1 MTFIKSYPSCPY
13 LPLIIIS
20 SKIRRERENI
30 FLSRE
35 IKRNT
40 DESQRMR
47 DEREKRREREMEIS
61 DTDEIERK
69 IKRRESNNTSKK
81 ARVLANRPPWREGEE
96 KRVGGEKEYRRKKE

>member
-30 FLSRE
+30 FLKRE
-35 IKRNT
+35 MKRNT

-47 DEREKRREREMEIS
+47 DERERERNG
-61 DTDEIERK
+61 EREK
-69 IKRRESNNTSKK
+69 
-81 ARVLANRPPWREGEE
+81 WRYQIQT
-96 KRVGGEKEYRRKKE
+96 R